1 MDVTRNGPGTDDRI
15 KSLSDISSGARHAK
29 KRVRTSSKAKGKKN
43 IVGEHIDEMLAR

>member
-29 KRVRTSSKAKGKKN
+29 KCVRTSSKPKGKKN